1 MSRLSR
7 KYEKIIS
14 PPEKYTTIWNG
25 TSNKWQKEADATTP
39 EITPE
44 RFAQRMSITSIILFE
59 EERFCIYF
67 DDDDM
72 FWGHAIA
79 VYGNLNGELEEATIE
94 G

>member
-1 MSRLSR
+1 
-7 KYEKIIS
+7 
-14 PPEKYTTIWNG
+14 
-25 TSNKWQKEADATTP
+25 
-39 EITPE
+39 
-44 RFAQRMSITSIILFE
+44 MSITSIILFE